1 MTAPLTTDLESLV
14 NASTDFTDVTGL
26 QLCAIV
32 NKFFSNI
39 ANICYWYVI
48 LLMAMDN
55 MQWEE

>member
-1 MTAPLTTDLESLV
+1 MIAPLTTDLESFV
-14 NASTDFTDVTGL
+14 NTNTEFSDVTEL

-32 NKFFSNI
+32 KKFFRDI

-48 LLMAMDN
+48 SLMAMDN